1 MILLR
6 LWRWDLLLNY
16 LVRPNVITG
25 LLIRRRQRVRVR
37 EDMTIKAEVT
47 VMALLEGGHEP
58 RKPQE
63 ARKGTETDSI
73 LEPLE
78 GRKPC

>member
-1 MILLR
+1 MR
-6 LWRWDLLLNY
+6 L
-16 LVRPNVITG
+16 T
-25 LLIRRRQRVRVR
+25 
-37 EDMTIKAEVT
+37 EDMTMEAEVR
-47 VMALLEGGHEP
+47 VMPLLEGGHEP